1 MVAVMPGDD
10 GDAHLQTHIQTHI
23 HPRTLSHP
31 PTPTHT
37 HTHTLTLTLTLT
49 PPRTFTLTQSDPPKN
64 KMHIWG
70 SPRRVI
76 K

>member
-10 GDAHLQTHIQTHI
+10 GDTQTLGILFLTYRLTYTHALSLTCTLQ
-23 HPRTLSHP
+23 
-31 PTPTHT
+31 HT
-37 HTHTLTLTLTLT
+37 YTLTLT
-49 PPRTFTLTQSDPPKN
+49 PPRIFTLTHSDPPKN

-76 K
+76 F

>member
-37 HTHTLTLTLTLT
+37 HTHTLTLTLTV
-49 PPRTFTLTQSDPPKN
+49 TLGLIVPSPKN
-64 KMHIWG
+64 SNYLTRGTPYVHLVLWW
-70 SPRRVI
+70 V
-76 K
+76 